1 MDNSKYF
8 YQITVTAV
16 LLLSIISA
24 GRAQKSMDSLS
35 LDDRVRSFLMERE
48 SAWHDMNIPEI
59 DGQLLYDIIVQNKY
73 TRALEI
79 GTSTGRSGIWI
90 AWALSKTGGRLIT
103 IEINESRHREAV
115 ENFKQTGLSQYIDAR
130 LADAHQ
136 LVRELEGPFDFVFCD
151 ADKNWY
157 KNYFID
163 LYPKLEVN
171 GCYTAHNVS
180 DSGWRRLWGGGA
192 QEFYQYV
199 RELPNMDTSVNTDG
213 NGVSISFKRSE

>member
-1 MDNSKYF
+1 VDNSKYF